1 MVHFELAGQS
11 YPIVNP
17 LSVKILLYQKI
28 LQLVLLKFP
37 LKQLLW
43 THIHHLRSQKQMSR
57 HQIVELIWNSMPH
70 PQFVIPIN
78 VIDDFLYAPLPFQ
91 HLQSFHRAYPLNLRR
106 IVASTQYTKVYVL
119 LVSQL

>member
-1 MVHFELAGQS
+1 MAPLLIVTLLLENTTSNQLSLFVVHLELAGQS

-43 THIHHLRSQKQMSR
+43 THIHHLRSQK
-57 HQIVELIWNSMPH
+57 
-70 PQFVIPIN
+70 
-78 VIDDFLYAPLPFQ
+78 
-91 HLQSFHRAYPLNLRR
+91 
-106 IVASTQYTKVYVL
+106 
-119 LVSQL
+119 